1 MSPGTKKKIAII
13 AGSVAA
19 VALIAVAAVLYSR
32 GDHQGPSIRLREAI
46 SVSYGE
52 RIGLYDIVR
61 AVSDESAYTI
71 AITSGGEVAEDGRS
85 TLLGQVGVIE
95 VEITATDEYGNTT
108 VQVAEVTVVDDTP
121 PRIQAESRTIEV
133 GDDTD
138 FLSGVTAEDEVDG
151 DLTAQLR
158 VDQSQVDT
166 TRAGTYPLIYTVTDS
181 AGNEAILPVALTV
194 VSPEARQITL
204 SQQALTL
211 EGNGHYQL
219 AANVSPSAWSG
230 SIEWTSSDESVAVV
244 FDGLITWVGP
254 GSCTITATAD
264 GQSAECRVTCGY
276 VTASSIRLNQSM
288 LELEYGQ
295 SEQLL
300 ATVIPSNWSGEI
312 TWSSSDPEVA
322 TVEDGVVTAVGDGT
336 CTITATAEG
345 RTASCYVTC
354 TMPELESLT
363 LPESEIS
370 LKVGES
376 VTITPD
382 LTPED
387 WPGELVWTSSNPSVA
402 TVTQDGKITAV
413 SVGNCDITVTA
424 GDLTATVN
432 VDCWRSLLDDLFGF
446 GDGND
451 DTNDDEPEPD
461 DEEDPDDEEEPDG
474 DVE

>member
-1 MSPGTKKKIAII
+1 MSPITKKKIAII

-19 VALIAVAAVLYSR
+19 VALVAVAAVLYSR
-32 GDHQGPSIRLREAI
+32 GDHQGPSIRLHEAV

-71 AITSGGEVAEDGRS
+71 AITAGGEVAADGRS
-85 TLLGQVGVIE
+85 TLLEQVGVNE
-95 VEITATDEYGNTT
+95 VEITATDEHGHTT

-121 PRIQAESRTIEV
+121 PSIQAEGRTIEV

-138 FLSGVTAEDEVDG
+138 FLSGVTAQDEVDG

-158 VDQSQVDT
+158 VDQSQADT

-194 VSPEARQITL
+194 VSPEARQVTL
-204 SQQALTL
+204 SQQTLTL

-244 FDGLITWVGP
+244 SNGLISWVGP

-264 GQSAECRVTCGY
+264 GQSAECHVTCGY
-276 VTASSIRLNQSM
+276 VTISSIQLNQSM

-295 SEQLL
+295 SEQLR

-322 TVEDGVVTAVGDGT
+322 TVEDGMVTAVGDGT
-336 CTITATAEG
+336 CTITVTADG

-370 LKVGES
+370 LEVGDT
-376 VTITPD
+376 VTITPV

-387 WPGELVWTSSNPSVA
+387 WPGELVWTSSNPNVA
-402 TVTQDGKITAV
+402 TVTQDGEITAV
-413 SVGNCDITVTA
+413 SAGNCDITVTA
-424 GDLTATVN
+424 GELTATVN
-432 VDCWRSLLDDLFGF
+432 VDCWRNILDDIFGGGG
-446 GDGND
+446 GD
-451 DTNDDEPEPD
+451 TEP
-461 DEEDPDDEEEPDG
+461 DEEEPD
-474 DVE
+474 EEEQE